1 MILQSTSGPDS
12 VAEPAPNSLALAFE
26 KALALHQSGQLD
38 AAQDGYNQILTQQ
51 PRHGDALHLMGVLAA
66 QRDAHAQ
73 AAEWIAQAIAV
84 DPHKA
89 DYHYN
94 LGIALQGLGQLP
106 AAIASYDRAI
116 DLQPGHT
123 NAHTNCGNAWYLL
136 GNFQAAL
143 ESYEAALA
151 LDPADPAIHSNR
163 GNALQ
168 SLGQLEQALA
178 CYAQALTLA
187 PDFVDALMNQGNALK
202 ALKRHAAAAES
213 YRKVI
218 ERVPG
223 HVEAH
228 FQYGNVCEA
237 TQQWDQAL
245 ASFDRAL
252 ALQPRLAQAHYNR
265 GVVLQALQLTEA
277 AIVAYEQAIHC
288 EPLHAKALSNRG
300 VLLQA
305 QQRFDAALHSYTQ
318 AIAADPK
325 LSGAYFNRGN
335 TWRDMRRWDD
345 AVADYQAALALDP
358 SGADIHNN
366 CGRLYWQTGD
376 FEAALRSFDL
386 ALAADPQYDG
396 AKANKSL
403 VLLLLGDFANAWPL
417 YEWRWRGSLPKL
429 ERRHQGFP
437 ALQINA
443 SLAGKTVL
451 LHCEQ
456 GFGDTIQFCRYA
468 SAVAALGARVVL
480 EVPRPLLGVMQS
492 LQGVSHLVA
501 EGVDPVSAG
510 ESIDFQ
516 CPLLSLS
523 LAFQTDLA
531 SIPSST
537 RYLHS
542 QDAKLLAWRKRLG
555 PAQRPRVG
563 LVWSGNTKH
572 QFDRERSIPLQQLL
586 RYLPSGVDYV
596 CLQKEV
602 RASDQAALDA
612 SAHIQNFAS
621 ELNDFDDTA
630 ALVECMDWVISVDTS
645 VAHLAGALGKPLCLL
660 LPFVPDWRW
669 LLERETS
676 PWYPSATLY
685 RQKALDDWDSVLTRL
700 RRDIETRVFEG
711 ALNKA

>member
-1 MILQSTSGPDS
+1 MILENISAPD
-12 VAEPAPNSLALAFE
+12 ALGEIEQDALDTAFDQ
-26 KALALHQSGQLD
+26 ALALHQNGQLG
-38 AAQDGYNQILTQQ
+38 AAQDGYNQILARQ

-66 QRDAHAQ
+66 QRDEHAR

-106 AAIASYDRAI
+106 AAVASYDRAI
-116 DLQPGHT
+116 DLQPGFT
-123 NAHTNCGNAWYLL
+123 NAHTNCGNAWYLS
-136 GNFQAAL
+136 GKFQAAL

-151 LDPADPAIHSNR
+151 LDPVDPAIHSNR

-168 SLGQLEQALA
+168 SLGQLDAALT
-178 CYAQALTLA
+178 CYAQALELA
-187 PDFVDALMNQGNALK
+187 PDFVDAHMNQGNALK
-202 ALKRHAAAAES
+202 ALKRHEAAAES

-218 ERVPG
+218 ERVPA

-228 FQYGNVCEA
+228 FQYGNVCES
-237 TQQWDQAL
+237 TKQWDLAL
-245 ASFDRAL
+245 ASYDRVL

-277 AIVAYEQAIHC
+277 AIVAYERAIDY
-288 EPLHAKALSNRG
+288 EPMHATAHSNRG

-358 SGADIHNN
+358 SGSDIHNN
-366 CGRLYWQTGD
+366 CGRLHWQRGD
-376 FEAALRSFDL
+376 FKAALTSFDR
-386 ALAADPQYDG
+386 ALEPDPLYDV
-396 AKANKSL
+396 AKANKAL
-403 VLLLLGDFANAWPL
+403 VLLLLGEFAAGWAL
-417 YEWRWRGSLPKL
+417 YEWRWRGSLPHL
-429 ERRHQGFP
+429 ERKHQGFP
-437 ALQINA
+437 ALEVNA

-451 LHCEQ
+451 LHNEQ

-468 SAVAALGARVVL
+468 TAVAAQGARVVL
-480 EVPRPLLGVMQS
+480 EMPKSLLGVMQS
-492 LQGVSHLVA
+492 LQGVAHLIA
-501 EGVDPVSAG
+501 AGVDPVSAG

-516 CPLLSLS
+516 CPLLSLP

-531 SIPSST
+531 SIPSSP
-537 RYLHS
+537 RYLHC
-542 QDAKLLAWRKRLG
+542 QPAKLLAWRKRLG

-572 QFDRERSIPLQQLL
+572 QFDRERSIPLQQL
-586 RYLPSGVDYV
+586 RSYLPEGVDYV

-602 RASDQAALDA
+602 RAGDQAVLDA
-612 SAHIQNFAS
+612 SADIQIFCS
-621 ELNDFDDTA
+621 ELHDFDDTA
-630 ALVECMDWVISVDTS
+630 ALIECMDWVISVDTS
-645 VAHLAGALGKPLCLL
+645 VAHLAGALGKPLWLL

-669 LLERETS
+669 LLERDTS

-685 RQKALDDWDSVLTRL
+685 RQTALDDWENVLTRL
-700 RRDIETRVFEG
+700 RRDIEAHVLEG
-711 ALNKA
+711 ATSKY